1 MAFIDSLIEADG
13 EIRLYKFDGKRL
25 PATIFNYDCDNDS
38 TKICFLDLETTG
50 LDKKEDKIIEL
61 AVKIAAIDKQKGEL
75 ISILNE
81 YQSFEDPRT
90 PIDKKVTQ
98 INGITNEMVKGH
110 SIDWEAVS
118 GILNE
123 ADIIVA
129 HNAGFDRAFMDR
141 YLPLS
146 RDKIWACSV
155 NDIDWVNKGF
165 NGRGQELLC
174 IWHGFH
180 FDSHRAMSDVDA
192 LIYLVTH
199 QFQDDVGRY
208 ILELLQN
215 AYKPFY
221 HLKIPFGYDEAK
233 KDKAK
238 ANKYR
243 WDKTVWSKILK
254 DSNQI
259 DEEVQWAEEN
269 LWAHGN
275 STEDGSQSRR
285 LRLLLI

>member
-25 PATIFNYDCDNDS
+25 PATIFNYDCDKDS

-61 AVKIAAIDKQKGEL
+61 AVKIAAINKQKGEL

-81 YQSFEDPRT
+81 YQSFEDPKT

-98 INGITNEMVKGH
+98 INGITNEMVKDH

-146 RDKIWACSV
+146 RDKIWACTV

-165 NGRGQELLC
+165 NGRGQEVLC
-174 IWHGFH
+174 IWHGFY

-192 LIYLVTH
+192 LIHLVTH
-199 QFQDDVGRY
+199 ESYVNDKPIKELIGNASRPIYKISANDSPYETKDALKARGYYWNGEERFWWKTFTLDEVENEKIWLSEAVYGGGFRGTVLE
-208 ILELLQN
+208 ILLTEK
-215 AYKPFY
+215 YK
-221 HLKIPFGYDEAK
+221 
-233 KDKAK
+233 
-238 ANKYR
+238 
-243 WDKTVWSKILK
+243 
-254 DSNQI
+254 
-259 DEEVQWAEEN
+259 
-269 LWAHGN
+269 
-275 STEDGSQSRR
+275 
-285 LRLLLI
+285 